1 MSPSSSDSTLDFVSG
16 AIRTVGRHWTSH
28 WATENPYR
36 PQKSCYWLI
45 IIPLPG
51 DTCRITPPVQ
61 GFQNVMSALY
71 QGRHRMS
78 ALTHAQCHLRGHCL
92 GLPWTEPMPPDIKK
106 ESTKS
111 CLRYYLPSEMKNMP
125 PHLLEDIKTKKLPSF
140 SKNAKVHFLKGY
152 TFVCKDPL
160 CWPCQDHEAI
170 STLALLPFY

>member
-1 MSPSSSDSTLDFVSG
+1 MLIVNQFFSKLRLLKIQDIHKIALLKFFHRYKNNSLPRYFDDFFEQKYPSHNYDT
-16 AIRTVGRHWTSH
+16 RHK
-28 WATENPYR
+28 N
-36 PQKSCYWLI
+36 
-45 IIPLPG
+45 
-51 DTCRITPPVQ
+51 
-61 GFQNVMSALY
+61 
-71 QGRHRMS
+71 
-78 ALTHAQCHLRGHCL
+78 
-92 GLPWTEPMPPDIKK
+92 EPMPPDIKK

-170 STLALLPFY
+170 STLALLPFYSLKNIPL

>member
-28 WATENPYR
+28 WATETPYR

-78 ALTHAQCHLRGHCL
+78 ALTHAQCHLRGHRLSLWSCTDACW
-92 GLPWTEPMPPDIKK
+92 GLWPAIQHGCALYFRVKVDG
-106 ESTKS
+106 
-111 CLRYYLPSEMKNMP
+111 
-125 PHLLEDIKTKKLPSF
+125 
-140 SKNAKVHFLKGY
+140 KNANKSDFLAMIREMLRFYKVHRYDFQSIG
-152 TFVCKDPL
+152 T
-160 CWPCQDHEAI
+160 
-170 STLALLPFY
+170 